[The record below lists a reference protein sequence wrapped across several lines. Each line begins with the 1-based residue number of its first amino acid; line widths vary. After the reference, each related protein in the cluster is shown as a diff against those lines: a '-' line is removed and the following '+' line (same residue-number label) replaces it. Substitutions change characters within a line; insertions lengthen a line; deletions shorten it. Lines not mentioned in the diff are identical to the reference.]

1 MSAGN
6 RAVSWLEPLLPAFP
20 GLTARDAAAL
30 REFEEELGSLLNNYP
45 VTPTADPGQ
54 RTRNLLEV
62 RCALARSSHLAL
74 AVPASDGGH
83 GHPATVQVLLQFI
96 CGYHDVNLRDSTGL
110 GHGRLIATHATP
122 QARDRWLPRLLSG
135 EIPGIAVTEQH
146 GGSQVYATATRATRA
161 GGGTWRVTGTKTW
174 ISRLTEAVVFCVFFA
189 APDGRLTA
197 AAIDAR
203 ADGLSRRLITPA
215 GLSGWSW
222 GELRL
227 DGVTVRPQDILGQP
241 GEGMP
246 LLRNHFARYRPLVT
260 ATALGAAAAVH
271 DQTADLLA
279 SRHQAGIIAR
289 VRDNALIT
297 LGRTWA
303 QLNAALLA
311 AVAAHQIA
319 QGGHSAA
326 QAWGCGTKAHGVDA
340 AYQAAS
346 ELALLAG
353 AVGFT
358 AESRT
363 AVTRSDL
370 NGLLYADGIHD
381 SLYRTAGR
389 DITSLAKM
397 VKADTITPQ
406 VPVMREKE
414 IEAPAPA

>member
-20 GLTARDAAAL
+20 GLTPRDFAAL
-30 REFEEELGSLLNNYP
+30 REFEDELGSLLNDYP

-54 RTRNLLEV
+54 RSRNLLEV
-62 RCALARSSHLAL
+62 RGALARSRYLAL
-74 AVPASDGGH
+74 AVPVGDGGH
-83 GHPATVQVLLQFI
+83 GHPATVQVLLQFV

-110 GHGRLIATHATP
+110 GHGRLIAAHATP
-122 QARDRWLPRLLSG
+122 QARGRWLPRLLAG

-146 GGSQVYATATRATRA
+146 GGSQVYATATRATPA
-161 GGGTWRVTGTKTW
+161 GDGTWRVAGTKTW
-174 ISRLTEAVVFCVFFA
+174 ISRLTEATVFSVFFA

-222 GELRL
+222 GELHL
-227 DGVTVRPQDILGQP
+227 DGVTVQPCDILGQP
-241 GEGMP
+241 GEGMK
-246 LLRNHFARYRPLVT
+246 LLRDHFARYRPLVT

-271 DQTADLLA
+271 DQTAGLLA
-279 SRHQAGIIAR
+279 SRHRAGIIAR

-319 QGGHSAA
+319 EAGHSAA

-353 AVGFT
+353 AAGFT

-370 NGLLYADGIHD
+370 NALLYADGIHD
-381 SLYRTAGR
+381 TLYRTAGR
-389 DITSLAKM
+389 DITSPARTTT
-397 VKADTITPQ
+397 DTNMPQ
-406 VPVMREKE
+406 VPVMREE
-414 IEAPAPA
+414 GIESLASA

>member
-1 MSAGN
+1 MSTGN

-20 GLTARDAAAL
+20 GLTSPDVAAL
-30 REFEEELGSLLNNYP
+30 RDFEEELGSLLNDYP
-45 VTPTADPGQ
+45 VTPATDPDQ
-54 RTRNLLEV
+54 RSRNLLAV
-62 RCALARSSHLAL
+62 RGALARSRYLTLAL
-74 AVPASDGGH
+74 PAGDGGQ
-83 GHPATVQVLLQFI
+83 GHPGTVQVLLQFV

-110 GHGRLIATHATP
+110 DHGLLIAAHAGP
-122 QARDRWLPRLLSG
+122 QARGRWLPRLLAG
-135 EIPGIAVTEQH
+135 AIPGIAVTERH
-146 GGSQVYATATRATRA
+146 GGSQLHATATHATPA
-161 GGGTWRVTGTKTW
+161 AGGTWPVTGTKTW
-174 ISRLTEAVVFCVFFA
+174 ISRLTEAAVFCAFFT
-189 APDGRLTA
+189 APDGGLTA
-197 AAIDAR
+197 GAIDAR

-222 GELRL
+222 GELHL
-227 DGVTVRPQDILGQP
+227 DGVTVQPCDILGQP
-241 GEGMP
+241 GEGMK
-246 LLRNHFARYRPLVT
+246 LLRDHFARYRPLVT

-271 DQTADLLA
+271 DQTADLLT
-279 SRHQAGIIAR
+279 SRRQAGIIAQ

-311 AVAAHQIA
+311 AVASHQIA
-319 QGGHSAA
+319 QAGHPSA

-353 AVGFT
+353 TAGFT

-370 NGLLYADGIHD
+370 NALLYADGIHD

-389 DITSLAKM
+389 DITNPARTTTDRGM
-397 VKADTITPQ
+397 PQ
-406 VPVMREKE
+406 VPAMREE
-414 IEAPAPA
+414 GIEAPAPA

>member
-1 MSAGN
+1 MMSAGN

-20 GLTARDAAAL
+20 GLTSLDAAAL
-30 REFEEELGSLLNNYP
+30 CRFEDELDSLLSDWP
-45 VTPTADPGQ
+45 VTPAADP
-54 RTRNLLEV
+54 RKRSRNLLEV
-62 RCALARSSHLAL
+62 RCALARSGHLAL
-74 AVPASDGGH
+74 AVPARDGGH

-110 GHGRLIATHATP
+110 GHGRLIAAHATP
-122 QARDRWLPRLLSG
+122 RARDWWLPRLLAG
-135 EIPGIAVTEQH
+135 AVPGIAVTEPH
-146 GGSQVYATATRATRA
+146 GGSQVRATAAHAIPA
-161 GGGTWRVTGTKTW
+161 GEGTWRVTGTKTW
-174 ISRLTEAVVFCVFFA
+174 ISRLTEAAVFCAFFS
-189 APDGRLTA
+189 APDGSLTA
-197 AAIDAR
+197 AAIDAH

-227 DGVTVRPQDILGQP
+227 DGVTVRRCDILGQP
-241 GEGMP
+241 GEGMA
-246 LLRNHFARYRPLVT
+246 LLRDHFARYRPLVT
-260 ATALGAAAAVH
+260 ATALGAAAAIH
-271 DQTADLLA
+271 DQTASLLT
-279 SRHQAGIIAR
+279 SRQQAGVIAR

-319 QGGHSAA
+319 QAGHSAA

-353 AVGFT
+353 AAGFT

-363 AVTRSDL
+363 AITRADL
-370 NGLLYADGIHD
+370 NALLYADGIHD

-389 DITSLAKM
+389 DITSPARTM
-397 VKADTITPQ
+397 MDTGMPQ
-406 VPVMREKE
+406 VPAMQEE
-414 IEAPAPA
+414 GTETPAPA

>member
-30 REFEEELGSLLNNYP
+30 REFEEELGSLLNDYP
-45 VTPTADPGQ
+45 VTSALDPGQ
-54 RTRNLLEV
+54 RSRNLLAV
-62 RCALARSSHLAL
+62 RGTLARSRYLAF
-74 AVPASDGGH
+74 AVPAGDGGH
-83 GHPATVQVLLQFI
+83 GHPATVQVLLQFV

-110 GHGRLIATHATP
+110 GHGRLIAAHATP

-146 GGSQVYATATRATRA
+146 GGSQVYATATRATLA
-161 GGGTWRVTGTKTW
+161 GYGTWRVTGTKTW
-174 ISRLTEAVVFCVFFA
+174 ISRLTEAAVFCVFFA

-203 ADGLSRRLITPA
+203 SDGLSRRLITPA

-227 DGVTVRPQDILGQP
+227 DGVTVRPCDILGQP

-279 SRHQAGIIAR
+279 SRCQAGIIAR

-319 QGGHSAA
+319 QAGHSAA

-353 AVGFT
+353 AAGFT

-370 NGLLYADGIHD
+370 NALLYADGIHD

-389 DITSLAKM
+389 DITNPARTTM
-397 VKADTITPQ
+397 DTGMPQ
-406 VPVMREKE
+406 VPVMREE
-414 IEAPAPA
+414 GIETPAPA

>member
-30 REFEEELGSLLNNYP
+30 CQFEEELGSLLNDYP
-45 VTPTADPGQ
+45 VTPAADPDQ
-54 RTRNLLEV
+54 RSRNLLEV
-62 RCALARSSHLAL
+62 RCALARSRYLAL
-74 AVPASDGGH
+74 AVPAGDGGR
-83 GHPATVQVLLQFI
+83 GHPATVQVLLQFV

-110 GHGRLIATHATP
+110 GHGRLIAAHATP
-122 QARDRWLPRLLSG
+122 QARDRWLPRLLAG
-135 EIPGIAVTEQH
+135 AIPGIAVTEQH

-161 GGGTWRVTGTKTW
+161 GDGTWRVTGTKTW
-174 ISRLTEAVVFCVFFA
+174 ISRLAEAAVFCVFFA

-227 DGVTVRPQDILGQP
+227 DSVTVRPRDILGQP
-241 GEGMP
+241 GEGMS
-246 LLRNHFARYRPLVT
+246 LLRDHFARYRPLVT

-279 SRHQAGIIAR
+279 SRRQAGIIAR

-311 AVAAHQIA
+311 AVAAHQVA
-319 QGGHSAA
+319 QAGHSAA
-326 QAWGCGTKAHGVDA
+326 QAWGCAAKAHGVDA

-353 AVGFT
+353 AAGFT

-363 AVTRSDL
+363 AITRADL
-370 NGLLYADGIHD
+370 NALLYADGIHD

-389 DITSLAKM
+389 DITSLARTTANTVM
-397 VKADTITPQ
+397 PQ
-406 VPVMREKE
+406 VPVMREE
-414 IEAPAPA
+414 GTEAPAPA